1 MENLRR
7 VLSRIT
13 IPSMVPMIRHIHDDS
28 VKDVVKETTE
38 ALERSGIAANIDPG
52 MRVAVA
58 VGSRGI
64 ANISVLVRASVSW
77 LRAKGAEPFIVP
89 AMGSHGQATAEGQRS
104 LLADLGVTEE
114 SAMCPVR
121 ASMDVVKLGELPNG
135 LGVYFDRVA
144 YEEADAVFVINR
156 VKPHTNFRGKWE
168 SGIVKMLTIGLGK
181 QIGADS
187 CHTYGFS
194 TMAENVPA
202 MAEISLEKVNILGG
216 VAVVENAMDQTCLIE
231 AVRPERFLERDA
243 ALLEFARTC
252 MPSLPIETL
261 DILIV
266 DEMGKNISG
275 AGMDPNVIGRC
286 SVSGVIFSPVINR
299 IVVLDLTEE
308 SHGNAI
314 GMGLA
319 DFITFRFKEKIDYEA
334 AYINSM
340 TATTTKGAFMPMAF
354 PSDFDAIRGAIKTSN
369 VTDMK
374 KLRMM
379 RIKNTLEMTHLGV
392 TPNMVDELRQQ
403 GCEVDGPEASL
414 EFSPDGT
421 LMPA

>member
-7 VLSRIT
+7 VLSRVT
-13 IPSMVPMIRHIHDDS
+13 IPPMVPMVRHIPDDS
-28 VKDVVKETTE
+28 VKDIAAETVKTLE
-38 ALERSGIAANIDPG
+38 ASGIAGNIKPG

-58 VGSRGI
+58 VGSRGV
-64 ANISVLVRASVSW
+64 ANIPVLTRTTVDW

-89 AMGSHGQATAEGQRS
+89 GMGSHGQATAEGQRS

-114 SAMCPVR
+114 SANCPVR
-121 ASMDVVKLGELPNG
+121 ACMDVVKLGELPNG
-135 LGVYFDRVA
+135 LGVYFDRIA

-187 CHTYGFS
+187 CHTYGFT

-202 MAEISLEKVNILGG
+202 MAKISLEKANILGG
-216 VAVVENAMDQTCLIE
+216 LATVENAMDKTCLIE
-231 AVRPERFLERDA
+231 AVLPENFLERDA
-243 ALLEFARTC
+243 ALLEFARTR
-252 MPSLPIETL
+252 MPTLPIETL

-286 SVSGVIFSPVINR
+286 SVPDVVSGPLINR

-319 DFITFRFKEKIDYEA
+319 DFTTFRFKDKIDYEA

-340 TATTTKGAFMPMAF
+340 TSTTTKGAYMPMAF
-354 PSDFDAIRGAIKTSN
+354 PTDYDAIRGAIKTSN
-369 VTDMK
+369 ITDMD

-379 RIKNTLEMTHLGV
+379 HIKNTLEITRFSV
-392 TPNMVDELRQQ
+392 TPNMVDELKAR
-403 GCEVDGPEASL
+403 GCEPLGPAAEL
-414 EFSPDGT
+414 RFSPEGA
-421 LMPA
+421 LV